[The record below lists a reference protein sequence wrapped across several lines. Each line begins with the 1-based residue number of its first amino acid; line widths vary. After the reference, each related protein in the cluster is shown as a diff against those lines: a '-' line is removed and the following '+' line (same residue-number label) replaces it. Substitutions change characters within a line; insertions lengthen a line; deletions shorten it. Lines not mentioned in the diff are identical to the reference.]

1 MDGPEFDAGM
11 DTRAGTPQGRNGRQG
26 TREGPESPARPPMG
40 TILAMSHRRAGAL
53 TLPEVAATA

>member
-26 TREGPESPARPPMG
+26 TREGPQSPASPPIGM
-40 TILAMSHRRAGAL
+40 ILALSHRRADAL
-53 TLPEVAATA
+53 TPPEAVATA